1 MGIQAQETQVNEAMV
16 LKLLSHERSIS
27 LEAVVD
33 LRPQMSWNQVFQ
45 CIDSLSRRGEIV
57 LLRHG
62 FDYEIAR
69 SSTKQHGTPCSA

>member
-1 MGIQAQETQVNEAMV
+1 MGIQAQETQANEAMV
-16 LKLLSHERSIS
+16 LELLSHERSIS

-33 LRPQMSWNQVFQ
+33 LLPQMSWNQVFQ
-45 CIDSLSRRGEIV
+45 CVDSLSRRGEIV

-69 SSTKQHGTPCSA
+69 SSTTQHGTPCSV

>member
-16 LKLLSHERSIS
+16 LELLSHERSIS

-33 LRPQMSWNQVFQ
+33 LLPQMSWNQVFQ
-45 CIDSLSRRGEIV
+45 CVDSLSRRGEII

-62 FDYEIAR
+62 FDYELVAM
-69 SSTKQHGTPCSA
+69 SKPHDAPCSV